1 MIRIVCAAREQ
12 EKKRERPGT
21 YSLRFS
27 NRDRHVVVVTEE
39 REGRETDKN
48 LKHTLSSLYFTL
60 ICGWPQFSR

>member
-1 MIRIVCAAREQ
+1 MESINDIHSLSHAFFCENMIRIVCAAREQ

-39 REGRETDKN
+39 RGERN
-48 LKHTLSSLYFTL
+48 
-60 ICGWPQFSR
+60 R